1 MNFPQELMLKV
12 NFTVGDCSE
21 AELLRM
27 IENAFSIM
35 TLCLL
40 QAHRGTM

>member
-12 NFTVGDCSE
+12 NFTVGEYTE

-27 IENAFSIM
+27 IENAFSNM

-40 QAHRGTM
+40 QAHSGNM